1 MPEKITF
8 SEIKVQS
15 YVFYK
20 FTFDSYSETPC
31 RQISVYSLIRTSG
44 KDDSHSQACLSPG
57 TPKHQTPPPTP
68 DKL

>member
-31 RQISVYSLIRTSG
+31 ILLNVDHVVITLIWVLR
-44 KDDSHSQACLSPG
+44 
-57 TPKHQTPPPTP
+57 
-68 DKL
+68 